1 MRTSGHESFAG
12 VHVALFTTM
21 NASDPMIKNLAAALC
36 LVTAAAGNTMAAD
49 DQDVLDRLRARLD
62 ALAPGLE
69 PDSIEPSPV
78 EGVYQVA
85 YGAQILYISEDGR
98 YLLRGSLVD
107 LDKREDLTEAASARV
122 RLRMLD
128 AVDED
133 QMIVFSPAR
142 PRHTISV
149 FTDID
154 CGYCRKLHAEID
166 QYLAHGIRVR
176 YLAFPR
182 AGVNSA
188 SYDKAVDVWCA
199 QDKKAALTS
208 AKRDEP
214 VSDMS
219 CDNPV
224 KAQYELGQAMG
235 VSGTPAIILD
245 NGEMIPGY
253 QAAKPLAAMLDELAA
268 DNTATSND

>member
-1 MRTSGHESFAG
+1 
-12 VHVALFTTM
+12 
-21 NASDPMIKNLAAALC
+21 MIKNFAAALC
-36 LVTAAAGNTMAAD
+36 LVTVAAGNTMAAENP
-49 DQDVLDRLRARLD
+49 DVLDTLRARLD

-78 EGVYQVA
+78 EGIYQVS
-85 YGAQILYISEDGR
+85 YGAQILYISADGR

-107 LDKREDLTEAASARV
+107 LDKREDLTETASAKV

-133 QMIVFSPAR
+133 QMIVFSPAQ

-166 QYLAHGIRVR
+166 QYLAQGIKVR

-182 AGVNSA
+182 AGVASA

-208 AKRDEP
+208 AKLDQQ
-214 VSDMS
+214 VADKT
-219 CDNPV
+219 CDNTV
-224 KAQYELGQAMG
+224 KAQYALGQALG
-235 VSGTPAIILD
+235 VSGTPAIVLE

-253 QAAKPLAAMLDELAA
+253 QPARPLAAMLDKLGGTEAA
-268 DNTATSND
+268 TAE